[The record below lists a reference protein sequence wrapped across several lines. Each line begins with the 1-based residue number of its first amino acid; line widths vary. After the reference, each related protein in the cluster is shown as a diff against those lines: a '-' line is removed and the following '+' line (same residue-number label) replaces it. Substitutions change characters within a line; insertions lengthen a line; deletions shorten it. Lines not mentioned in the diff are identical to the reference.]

1 MRKYFKYINPAITS
15 LLFLMPL
22 AGYNYILN
30 INEVHSAIGAVVL
43 AAAYITLI
51 FERDIFISKRF
62 LFYCGIFILFIF
74 ILFLSGLVNGRLA
87 LSFEYIF
94 RYAFILLVII
104 YFYFFVQKR
113 NYNFLFYVIA
123 FSSVVFSAAGLIQLC
138 GADIPV
144 MNYTSR
150 PGSFL
155 MDRTFAAEYV
165 TLTLPF
171 LIFNCLKSGR
181 LKLLNLFFLLV
192 PAAYL
197 FSLRTRSAYISVL
210 IFITIIFFTQKEKFK
225 LLPPVLI
232 LIAAIS
238 FSFINFPNFEKDRLN
253 PLTSLDKYSMVRYE
267 PNVSRLFFIDASINL
282 FIDKP
287 LTGIGTGGWSGFF
300 GKYHGDE
307 ISDRHINENSAINPH
322 NEYLNFLSENGI
334 FGFLLFA
341 ALIFIPLR
349 YIKKD
354 TPFFPALSAFAF
366 ICFVSF
372 PLENISLMM
381 ITAFSIAAAFPAASE
396 VKRKYLILSPLIF
409 ISICCAAYFL
419 LRTGSEKKYI
429 TAMQYK
435 SNGKYEEM
443 TKQLENINTYLY
455 PVDPNKMPVA
465 FYKGAGYFQMKN
477 FEKAYKDFSEA
488 ADLMPYIPQILNNKA
503 VALIAL
509 GNDEEAAKLL
519 IEIKKYFPYY
529 TEPQINLLSLYMK
542 NKKYSEAETLISE
555 LNFKND
561 RHTRYAGNY
570 NNFLLLKKEFSESK
584 Y

>member
-1 MRKYFKYINPAITS
+1 MRKYIKYINSAFTAM
-15 LLFLMPL
+15 LFLMPL

-30 INEVHSAIGAVVL
+30 INEVHALLGAMVL
-43 AAAYITLI
+43 TAAYVTLLI
-51 FERDIFISKRF
+51 EKDIFISKRF
-62 LFYCGIFILFIF
+62 LVYCGIFVLFIF
-74 ILFLSGLVNGRLA
+74 ILYLSGFVNGKL
-87 LSFEYIF
+87 LLTIEYIF
-94 RYAFILLVII
+94 RCLFILLVVI
-104 YFYFFVQKR
+104 YFYFFIQKGSYR
-113 NYNFLFYVIA
+113 FLFYVIA

-138 GADIPV
+138 GAEIPL

-171 LIFNCLKSGR
+171 LIFNCLKSG
-181 LKLLNLFFLLV
+181 KSKYLNLFFLLI
-192 PAAYL
+192 PSAYL

-210 IFITIIFFTQKEKFK
+210 IFLIILFFTQKKK
-225 LLPPVLI
+225 LKLIPIAII
-232 LIAAIS
+232 LIAGIS

-253 PLTSLDKYSMVRYE
+253 PLTSLVQYSKVRYE

-282 FIDKP
+282 FAEKP
-287 LTGIGTGGWSGFF
+287 LSGIGTGGWAGFF

-349 YIKKD
+349 FIKKD
-354 TPFFPALSAFAF
+354 TPFFAALASFAF
-366 ICFVSF
+366 ICLVSF

-381 ITAFSIAAAFPAASE
+381 IASFSTAAAFQSGSLLN
-396 VKRKYLILSPLIF
+396 RKYIILSFLIF

-435 SNGKYEEM
+435 SIGKYEEM
-443 TKQLENINTYLY
+443 NRELENINTYLY

-477 FEKAYKDFSEA
+477 FEKAYENFSEA
-488 ADLMPYIPQILNNKA
+488 ADLMPYVPQILNNKA

-509 GNDEEAAKLL
+509 GKDEEAAKLL

-542 NKKYSEAETLISE
+542 NRKYSEAEILISE

-561 RHTRYAGNY
+561 RHTRYACNY